1 MRLDAGC
8 NPRDQFLARIALG
21 KVSAFLDHW
30 FEPFGLHLNCVDVG
44 SASQFYRVIAFIAA
58 TANACVENVRRL
70 LLAYRIALSIQEL
83 LG

>member
-44 SASQFYRVIAFIAA
+44 SA
-58 TANACVENVRRL
+58 
-70 LLAYRIALSIQEL
+70 
-83 LG
+83 